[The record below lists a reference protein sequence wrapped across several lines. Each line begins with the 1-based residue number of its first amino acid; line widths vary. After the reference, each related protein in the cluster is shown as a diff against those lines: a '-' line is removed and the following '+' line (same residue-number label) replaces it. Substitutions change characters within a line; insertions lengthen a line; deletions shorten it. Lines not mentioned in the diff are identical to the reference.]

1 MQYYEN
7 HKYLNICKFPFLKL
21 KFRANNFYK
30 LVKKNG
36 DSHLVK
42 SDAAFLDEWLL
53 IFLRHR
59 VEQEECQNRLHRG
72 DI

>member
-1 MQYYEN
+1 MQHYED
-7 HKYLNICKFPFLKL
+7 HKYLNIRQFPFLKL

-42 SDAAFLDEWLL
+42 SDAALLDEWFL
-53 IFLRHR
+53 IFLRGR
-59 VEQEECQNRLHRG
+59 VDQEECQDR
-72 DI
+72 